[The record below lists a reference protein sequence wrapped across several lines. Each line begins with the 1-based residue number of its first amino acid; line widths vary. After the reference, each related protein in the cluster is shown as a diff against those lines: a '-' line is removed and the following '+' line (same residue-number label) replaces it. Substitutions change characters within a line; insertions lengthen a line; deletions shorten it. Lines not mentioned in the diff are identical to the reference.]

1 MPAAQASRQRAEALL
16 ALEPRPRSVATGSLW
31 LRRVIALG
39 VAGLLT
45 ALVMGPCMK
54 A

>member
-1 MPAAQASRQRAEALL
+1 MLI
-16 ALEPRPRSVATGSLW
+16 ALEPREHGTSTGSVW
-31 LRRVIALG
+31 LRRVVALG
-39 VAGLLT
+39 GAALLT